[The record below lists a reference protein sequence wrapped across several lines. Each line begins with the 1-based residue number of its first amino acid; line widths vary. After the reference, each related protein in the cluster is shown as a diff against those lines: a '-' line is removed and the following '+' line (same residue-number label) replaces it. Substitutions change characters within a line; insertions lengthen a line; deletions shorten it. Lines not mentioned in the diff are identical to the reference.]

1 MRMLRIGV
9 IGVGGIAQARHLP
22 TFANM
27 TDQVKIQA
35 VSDLNQELAGKIAK
49 QYGVPVVVENYED
62 MFEHVDAVTICTPNK
77 FHADIAIAA
86 LEAGKHVLCEKPMAL
101 SAREAERMVEASKRT
116 GKVLF
121 IGFHYRFMKESQA
134 AKKVMDAGEI
144 GKPLVVRVEA
154 LRRRKVPG
162 WGVFINK
169 ELQGGGSLIDFGCHH
184 LDLAL
189 WLLGNPQPVEV
200 SGATYQDLSTSGELV
215 NTWGDI
221 DANSFEVDDHA
232 TAYIRFDNGA
242 TLFLETSWAANVA
255 DDKESVRISGDKAG
269 IDVFPFAVYQSKH
282 GLLLDQVPNWLPGPD
297 DPSVLQAANFVD
309 SCLGIQEA
317 IVKPEQALQTSRIID
332 AIYES
337 SISGKSVRF

>member
-1 MRMLRIGV
+1 MLRIGV

-27 TDQVKIQA
+27 KDRVKIQA
-35 VSDLNQELAGKIAK
+35 VSDINSELAQKVATE
-49 QYGVPVVVENYED
+49 YDVPVVVQNYED
-62 MFEHVDAVTICTPNK
+62 MFDQVDAVTICTPNK
-77 FHADIAIAA
+77 FHANIAIAA

-101 SAREAERMVEASKRT
+101 SAQEAEKMVETAKRT
-116 GKVLF
+116 GKTLF

-134 AKKVMDAGEI
+134 AKKIMGAGEI

-162 WGVFINK
+162 WGVFTNK

-189 WLLGNPQPVEV
+189 WLLGNPEPVEI
-200 SGATYQDLSTSGELV
+200 SGATYQDLSTSGDLV
-215 NTWGDI
+215 NMWGDI
-221 DANSFEVDDHA
+221 DASTFEVDDHA
-232 TAYIRFDNGA
+232 TAFIRFRNGA
-242 TLFLETSWAANVA
+242 SLFLETSWAANVA

-269 IDVFPFAVYQSKH
+269 LDVFPFAVYQSKH
-282 GLLLDQVPNWLPGPD
+282 GLLVDQVPHWLPGPD
-297 DPSVLQAANFVD
+297 DPSILQAANFVD
-309 SCLGIQEA
+309 SCLGVGEA

-337 SISGKSVRF
+337 SLTGKSVRF